1 MQAADCDESVFRGIS
16 TPQSGAVIPGEMKV
30 SGSRSAK
37 IHPAPIF
44 MTIPIFIVL
53 SGLIALSAG
62 LCGAA
67 LGYLRG
73 YRDAAGRWGRAM
85 AAMRQARDE
94 ARRP

>member
-1 MQAADCDESVFRGIS
+1 
-16 TPQSGAVIPGEMKV
+16 
-30 SGSRSAK
+30 
-37 IHPAPIF
+37 
-44 MTIPIFIVL
+44 MTIPVFIVL
-53 SGLIALSAG
+53 SGLIAISAG